1 MKIGLTLIAI
11 ALSGLITGLA
21 FATPLMLSKL
31 DVKPWIH
38 HIQGPTADFE
48 IKIIFANFTV
58 LDPNEPTSEAEDLSV
73 EYQVWLNVTNPSG
86 LGATLLDV
94 NFAAAGEITAYSGP
108 PLIGAN
114 SSGGWGWEAEG
125 ALVDGKW
132 YNLTW
137 VNGTYPFF
145 DRDGNMEPS
154 PFEIPWQT
162 GYWMEGVQLYQRH
175 VNGTIVATYLNM
187 NGTWTDVTERI
198 VLEERDH
205 GSGHSLKDVV
215 ADQLRIF
222 QTYVPDASDAS
233 VVFDSDGNEI
243 QVPSVIDVG
252 NGTEVTVGRD
262 SLSGTVYIQAGEGY
276 FNNYWK
282 PGESRIVLIEG
293 SQKFGSWVNFNPVDV
308 LSSGNITFKTITFNS
323 ADTDFWLGNN
333 TVQDN
338 WSYANELKTIELTK
352 ENNSYIY
359 NMNLVEK
366 YKFSVDEWN
375 AEVFLEP
382 R

>member
-21 FATPLMLSKL
+21 FATPLMLSEL

-48 IKIIFANFTV
+48 IEIIFANFTV
-58 LDPNEPTSEAEDLSV
+58 LNPNEPTSEADDLSV
-73 EYQVWLNVTNPSG
+73 KYQVWLNVTNPSG

-125 ALVDGKW
+125 ALVDDKW

-187 NGTWTDVTERI
+187 NGTWTDVTDRI

-222 QTYVPDASDAS
+222 QKYVPDASNAS

-252 NGTEVTVGRD
+252 NGTEVTVSVD
-262 SLSGTVYIQAGEGY
+262 SLSGTIYIQAGEGY

-293 SQKFGSWVNFNPVDV
+293 SQKFGSWVNFNPVGV
-308 LSSGNITFKTITFNS
+308 LSSGTITFKTITFNS

-359 NMNLVEK
+359 NMALVEK

>member
-11 ALSGLITGLA
+11 ALTGLITGLA
-21 FATPLMLSKL
+21 FATPFMLSEL
-31 DVKPWIH
+31 DVRPWIH

-48 IKIIFANFTV
+48 IEIIFANFTV
-58 LDPNEPTSEAEDLSV
+58 VNPNESTSEADDLSV
-73 EYQVWLNVTNPSG
+73 KYHVWLNVTNPSG

-94 NFAAAGEITAYSGP
+94 NFAAAGEIIAFSGP

-162 GYWMEGVQLYQRH
+162 GYWIEGVQLYQRH

-187 NGTWTDVTERI
+187 NGTWTDVTDRI

-215 ADQLRIF
+215 ADQLRVF
-222 QTYVPDASDAS
+222 QKYVPDASNAS

-243 QVPSVIDVG
+243 QVPSVIDV
-252 NGTEVTVGRD
+252 NGTDVTVSVD
-262 SLSGTVYIQAGEGY
+262 SLSSTVYIQAGEGY

-308 LSSGNITFKTITFNS
+308 LNSGTITFKTITFNS

-359 NMNLVEK
+359 NMDLVEK

>member
-21 FATPLMLSKL
+21 FATPLMLSEL

-48 IKIIFANFTV
+48 IEIIFANFTV
-58 LDPNEPTSEAEDLSV
+58 LDPNEPTSEAEVLSV

-198 VLEERDH
+198 VLEERNH

-252 NGTEVTVGRD
+252 NGTEVTVDGD
-262 SLSGTVYIQAGEGY
+262 SLFGTVYIQAGEGY

-293 SQKFGSWVNFNPVDV
+293 NQKFGSWVNFNPVDV

-359 NMNLVEK
+359 NMDLVEK

-375 AEVFLEP
+375 AEVFLKP

>member
-11 ALSGLITGLA
+11 ALTGLITGLA
-21 FATPLMLSKL
+21 FASPLMLSEL
-31 DVKPWIH
+31 DIKPWIH
-38 HIQGPTADFE
+38 HIQGSTADFE
-48 IKIIFANFTV
+48 IETVFANFTV
-58 LDPNEPTSEAEDLSV
+58 LNSNNPTSEVDDLSV
-73 EYQVWLNVTNPSG
+73 KYQVWLNVTNPSD

-145 DRDGNMEPS
+145 DRDGNMEPF

-175 VNGTIVATYLNM
+175 VNGTVVATYLNM
-187 NGTWTDVTERI
+187 NGTWTDVTDKI
-198 VLEERDH
+198 ALEEREH
-205 GSGHSLKDVV
+205 GSGHSLKNVV
-215 ADQLRIF
+215 ADQMRIF
-222 QTYVPDASDAS
+222 QTYVPDVS
-233 VVFDSDGNEI
+233 VEFDSDGNEI
-243 QVPSVIDVG
+243 QVPSVIDAG
-252 NGTEVTVGRD
+252 NGTQVSVKVD
-262 SLSGTVYIQAGEGY
+262 SLLGTVYIQAGEGY

-282 PGESRIVLIEG
+282 PGESRIVLIGGTQE
-293 SQKFGSWVNFNPVDV
+293 FGSWVNFNPVDV
-308 LSSGNITFKTITFNS
+308 LNSGSITFKTTTFNS

-338 WSYANELKTIELTK
+338 WSYANELKTVELIK
-352 ENNSYIY
+352 DNNSYIY
-359 NMNLVEK
+359 NMALLEA
-366 YKFSVDEWN
+366 YEFSVDEWN

>member
-21 FATPLMLSKL
+21 FATPLMLSEL
-31 DVKPWIH
+31 DVRPWIH

-48 IKIIFANFTV
+48 IEIIFANFTV
-58 LDPNEPTSEAEDLSV
+58 LNPNEPTSEADDLSV
-73 EYQVWLNVTNPSG
+73 KYQVWLNVTNPSG

-125 ALVDGKW
+125 ALVDDKW

-145 DRDGNMEPS
+145 DRDGNIEPS

-187 NGTWTDVTERI
+187 NGTWTDVTDRI

-215 ADQLRIF
+215 ADQLRIY
-222 QTYVPDASDAS
+222 QKYVPDASNAS

-252 NGTEVTVGRD
+252 NGTEVTVSVD
-262 SLSGTVYIQAGEGY
+262 SLSGTIYIQAGEGY

-308 LSSGNITFKTITFNS
+308 LSSGTITFKTITFNS

-359 NMNLVEK
+359 NMALVEK

>member
-21 FATPLMLSKL
+21 FATPLMLSEL
-31 DVKPWIH
+31 DVRPWIH

-48 IKIIFANFTV
+48 IEIIFANFTV
-58 LDPNEPTSEAEDLSV
+58 LNPNEPTSEADDLSV
-73 EYQVWLNVTNPSG
+73 KYQVWLNVTNPSG

-125 ALVDGKW
+125 ALVDDKW

-187 NGTWTDVTERI
+187 NGTWTDVTDRI
-198 VLEERDH
+198 VLEELDH

-215 ADQLRIF
+215 ADQLRIY
-222 QTYVPDASDAS
+222 QKYVPDASNAS

-252 NGTEVTVGRD
+252 NGTEVTVSVD
-262 SLSGTVYIQAGEGY
+262 SLSGTIYIQAGEGY

-308 LSSGNITFKTITFNS
+308 LSSGTITFKTITFNS

-359 NMNLVEK
+359 NMALVEK

>member
-21 FATPLMLSKL
+21 FATPLMLSEL

-48 IKIIFANFTV
+48 IEIIFANFTV
-58 LDPNEPTSEAEDLSV
+58 LNPNEPTSEADDLSV
-73 EYQVWLNVTNPSG
+73 KYQVWLNVTNPSG

-125 ALVDGKW
+125 ALVDDKW

-145 DRDGNMEPS
+145 DRDGNIEPS

-187 NGTWTDVTERI
+187 NGTWTDVTDRI

-215 ADQLRIF
+215 ADQLRIY
-222 QTYVPDASDAS
+222 QKYVPDASNAS

-252 NGTEVTVGRD
+252 NGTEVTVSVD
-262 SLSGTVYIQAGEGY
+262 SLSGTIYIQAGEGY

-293 SQKFGSWVNFNPVDV
+293 NQKFGSWVNYNPVDV
-308 LSSGNITFKTITFNS
+308 LSSGTITFKTITFNS

-359 NMNLVEK
+359 NMALVEK

>member
-11 ALSGLITGLA
+11 ALTGLITGLA
-21 FATPLMLSKL
+21 FATPFMLSEL
-31 DVKPWIH
+31 DVRPWIH

-48 IKIIFANFTV
+48 IEIIFANFTV
-58 LDPNEPTSEAEDLSV
+58 VNPNESTSEADDLSV
-73 EYQVWLNVTNPSG
+73 KYHVWLNVTNPSG

-94 NFAAAGEITAYSGP
+94 NFAAAGEIIAFSGP

-162 GYWMEGVQLYQRH
+162 GYWIEGVQLYQRH

-215 ADQLRIF
+215 ADQLRIY
-222 QTYVPDASDAS
+222 QKYVPDASNAS

-243 QVPSVIDVG
+243 QVPSVIDV
-252 NGTEVTVGRD
+252 NGTDVTVSVD
-262 SLSGTVYIQAGEGY
+262 SLSSTVYIQAGEGY

-308 LSSGNITFKTITFNS
+308 LNSGTITFKTITFNS

-359 NMNLVEK
+359 NMDLVEK